1 MIYDYKDM
9 LQVDDET
16 YEIWEPTIAI
26 HERQALNKLKAF
38 GNELHNTSENK
49 REYAE
54 NAVLLAMY
62 ADDMSKS
69 VETVYRQRQQEI
81 EQGVRF
87 GALV

>member
-16 YEIWEPTIAI
+16 YMLWEPTITI

-38 GNELHNTSENK
+38 GSELPDTSDNK

-69 VETVYRQRQQEI
+69 VETVYRERQQEI